1 MLYIVMGSRSKS
13 GSRLLKVAQDAGSKV
28 RLGLFSYSFKIFLQ
42 VDIFISSLMV
52 YYCSAINSA
61 HTDLITMM
69 KEQLVLV
76 SILQSTRTKVCPG
89 EISKIVQI
97 RSDQEIIV

>member
-1 MLYIVMGSRSKS
+1 
-13 GSRLLKVAQDAGSKV
+13 
-28 RLGLFSYSFKIFLQ
+28 
-42 VDIFISSLMV
+42 MV

-76 SILQSTRTKVCPG
+76 GILQSTRTKVCPG
-89 EISKIVQI
+89 KISKIVQI